1 MMTAEEAAPLVSP
14 PTPLRL
20 EVTMLRARIP
30 ASEQEW
36 RKIQS
41 RLAELKEPS

>member
-14 PTPLRL
+14 PMPLRL

-36 RKIQS
+36 REIQAA
-41 RLAELKEPS
+41 LAELEEPS